1 MELKLDIIKS
11 TESKKIKLQ
20 GQYDN
25 KLCELEIPDS
35 KVTAK
40 PMWVDD
46 FAKWPYVT
54 LGNILSYILKK
65 RAFDSNYVGR

>member
-20 GQYDN
+20 GQYHN

-46 FAKWPYVT
+46 FAK
-54 LGNILSYILKK
+54 
-65 RAFDSNYVGR
+65 

>member
-20 GQYDN
+20 GQYHN

-40 PMWVDD
+40 PMWVYD
-46 FAKWPYVT
+46 FAK
-54 LGNILSYILKK
+54 
-65 RAFDSNYVGR
+65 